1 MSDFV
6 FNLKLSLD
14 TNYLLKNN
22 SQYIILK
29 TAQPKLVVKVSKDLE
44 NFDANINNTKNIFKD
59 KDIFA
64 TILEI
69 TKNFGF
75 DILEQSSAEVFP
87 EIGKPFNVILKDK
100 KIYMPTAK
108 DLIVAQWAINLNLI
122 YLEKTELIDFME
134 VKTKLE
140 KRLTKLGKKQF
151 IENIWQGIHYALIM
165 NKLQLVSGS
174 NFKYIT
180 NFISN
185 ISEVLFDRKLVFTD
199 KSKPQEFIF
208 NTTYFMLKELVEL
221 RNSRDISF
229 ENYTNLIEKISNKFA
244 KNNLDKLKI
253 PLILNT
259 VILGEAS
266 LHLDEISLHK
276 DASKATSEYN
286 NNCIKITE
294 ILNGIPET
302 QDISGYLSA
311 VGKNKYYNGDFV
323 WALHLYTKEYT
334 KEIISNENKKL
345 LRGFANIFNDL
356 GFWKTAKNFANEYL
370 DFQEANGND
379 DIYKTYGRLGEI
391 ALRSGNYNEAIK
403 YFENSINEQKNT
415 FGDDNIEGRN
425 ICYLANAK
433 LLNNE
438 LEEAENLYKE
448 TQILD
453 NKENKIN
460 LYAELGLFAVA
471 LRKAT
476 DKQSII
482 EQILNILNNIENK
495 KTVGD
500 NLPKALIKFVLFKLD
515 SEQYNNYATEIID
528 DLIKDNYYIDALA
541 CLPYIFNNVDNN
553 IKYYLSEIEPE
564 IIKWNKKVLE
574 TAKEIPNKI
583 IFDENELNTQTCLNL
598 INQVKETNDLNLL
611 KKLNIFPVKLVAY

>member
-87 EIGKPFNVILKDK
+87 KIGKPFNVILKDK

-122 YLEKTELIDFME
+122 NLEKTELIDFME

-180 NFISN
+180 NFSSN
-185 ISEVLFDRKLVFTD
+185 ISKFLFDRTLKFTD

-244 KNNLDKLKI
+244 ENNLDKLKI
-253 PLILNT
+253 PLVLNT

-311 VGKNKYYNGDFV
+311 IGKKCIITAILFG
-323 WALHLYTKEYT
+323 LYTY
-334 KEIISNENKKL
+334 I
-345 LRGFANIFNDL
+345 
-356 GFWKTAKNFANEYL
+356 
-370 DFQEANGND
+370 
-379 DIYKTYGRLGEI
+379 
-391 ALRSGNYNEAIK
+391 
-403 YFENSINEQKNT
+403 QKN
-415 FGDDNIEGRN
+415 IQR
-425 ICYLANAK
+425 K
-433 LLNNE
+433 L
-438 LEEAENLYKE
+438 
-448 TQILD
+448 
-453 NKENKIN
+453 
-460 LYAELGLFAVA
+460 
-471 LRKAT
+471 
-476 DKQSII
+476 
-482 EQILNILNNIENK
+482 
-495 KTVGD
+495 
-500 NLPKALIKFVLFKLD
+500 
-515 SEQYNNYATEIID
+515 
-528 DLIKDNYYIDALA
+528 
-541 CLPYIFNNVDNN
+541 
-553 IKYYLSEIEPE
+553 
-564 IIKWNKKVLE
+564 
-574 TAKEIPNKI
+574 
-583 IFDENELNTQTCLNL
+583 
-598 INQVKETNDLNLL
+598 
-611 KKLNIFPVKLVAY
+611 